1 MMKKVPVF
9 SHRLIFA
16 AAAACFSQW
25 LIAGVPGAVPGV
37 PGTIPGVAV
46 PGTIPGGVPGGVP
59 GGIPGMTTPGAIPG
73 GVPGGGGIVIP
84 PVSGQNGAGQVSLTP
99 PVQQRPGWTPAMGPM
114 RPDLALSLLIGNGFT
129 AKAYYNGVPDL
140 SERGAKKIRSRD
152 MIKGKLR
159 NLIIPKVEPLHD
171 LTMKEAMA
179 RLDTLFRESDPS
191 KVGFNL
197 AVNPF
202 IDPGGAAVA
211 PTNPNN
217 GGGAAGPGG
226 GMTIDPVTGLPIGG
240 DPTGGGA
247 SPQIDPVTGL
257 PVAAPVGGAPG
268 LPGAPGGLPGV
279 PGAPGGLP
287 GMGVG
292 LPGMGGGLPGMGG
305 GLPGAG
311 GGAPSSAMQGAFDPD
326 QVKVNGLNSPM
337 FNMTAKQILDVVAM
351 AFDHPIQYVVLDQG
365 IMFFQQDPKFAGT
378 VTQTFR
384 LNLNSRS
391 LAQLGIQTPQLGQG
405 GGGGQNGGQGNGAGQ
420 PGGGPGGA
428 YPGGQGAGGGY
439 PGGEDPGME
448 MQKYRARN
456 NFRPFNSMGG
466 YRFNSITPG
475 YGPSRVRGRQ

>member
-1 MMKKVPVF
+1 MMKKVPFF
-9 SHRLIFA
+9 SHRTIFA
-16 AAAACFSQW
+16 AAAACFSQL
-25 LIAGVPGAVPGV
+25 LIAGVPGTVSGGAVPGAIPSGV
-37 PGTIPGVAV
+37 PGLTV
-46 PGTIPGGVPGGVP
+46 PGGVPGGV
-59 GGIPGMTTPGAIPG
+59 PGMTTPGAIPG

-257 PVAAPVGGAPG
+257 PMAAPVGGAPG
-268 LPGAPGGLPGV
+268 LPGAPGGV
-279 PGAPGGLP
+279 PGAPVGLP
-287 GMGVG
+287 GMGGG

-428 YPGGQGAGGGY
+428 FPGGQGAGGGY

-448 MQKYRARN
+448 MQKYRVRN

-475 YGPSRVRGRQ
+475 YGPSRIRGRQ

>member
-1 MMKKVPVF
+1 MKKVPVF
-9 SHRLIFA
+9 SNRLTFA
-16 AAAACFSQW
+16 VAAACVSQW
-25 LIAGVPGAVPGV
+25 LSAGVPGVVPGVPGAVPGV
-37 PGTIPGVAV
+37 PGGVI
-46 PGTIPGGVPGGVP
+46 GL
-59 GGIPGMTTPGAIPG
+59 
-73 GVPGGGGIVIP
+73 
-84 PVSGQNGAGQVSLTP
+84 PVSGQNGTGQVSLTP

-140 SERGAKKIRSRD
+140 SGRGAKKIRSRD

-159 NLIIPKVEPLHD
+159 SLIVPKVEPLHD
-171 LTMKEAMA
+171 LTMKETMV
-179 RLDTLFRESDPS
+179 RLDTLFRQSDPS

-226 GMTIDPVTGLPIGG
+226 GMSIDPVTGLPIGG
-240 DPTGGGA
+240 GPAGGGA

-257 PVAAPVGGAPG
+257 PVSAPGGVAPG
-268 LPGAPGGLPGV
+268 LPGGV
-279 PGAPGGLP
+279 PGAPG
-287 GMGVG
+287 G

-305 GLPGAG
+305 GLPGMG

-351 AFDHPIQYVVLDQG
+351 SFDHPIQYVVLDQG

-420 PGGGPGGA
+420 QGGGPGGA

-448 MQKYRARN
+448 MQKYPARN

>member
-1 MMKKVPVF
+1 MKKVPVF
-9 SHRLIFA
+9 SHCLIFA
-16 AAAACFSQW
+16 AASACFSQW

-37 PGTIPGVAV
+37 PETVPGVGVPGAIPGGV
-46 PGTIPGGVPGGVP
+46 PGMAVPGGVPGGV
-59 GGIPGMTTPGAIPG
+59 PGMTTPGAIPG

-257 PVAAPVGGAPG
+257 PVSAPVGGAPG
-268 LPGAPGGLPGV
+268 LPGAPGGVPGV
-279 PGAPGGLP
+279 PGAP
-287 GMGVG
+287 
-292 LPGMGGGLPGMGG
+292 GGLPGMGG

-405 GGGGQNGGQGNGAGQ
+405 AGGGQNGGQGNGAGQ

-428 YPGGQGAGGGY
+428 FPGGQGAGGGY

>member
-1 MMKKVPVF
+1 MKKLPVF
-9 SHRLIFA
+9 SNRLFFAVA
-16 AAAACFSQW
+16 AAYVSQW
-25 LIAGVPGAVPGV
+25 LTAGVPGAVPGV
-37 PGTIPGVAV
+37 PGAV
-46 PGTIPGGVPGGVP
+46 PGMGV
-59 GGIPGMTTPGAIPG
+59 PG
-73 GVPGGGGIVIP
+73 GVPGGGGIGL
-84 PVSGQNGAGQVSLTP
+84 PVAGQNGTGQVSLTP

-114 RPDLALSLLIGNGFT
+114 RPDLALSLLMGNGFT

-140 SERGAKKIRSRD
+140 SGRGAKKIRSRD

-159 NLIIPKVEPLHD
+159 NLIIPRVEPLHD
-171 LTMKEAMA
+171 LTMKETMV
-179 RLDTLFRESDPS
+179 RLDTLFRESDPA

-217 GGGAAGPGG
+217 GGGAAGPAGG

-240 DPTGGGA
+240 GPAGGGA

-257 PVAAPVGGAPG
+257 PISAPVGGAPG
-268 LPGAPGGLPGV
+268 VPGGVPGAPAGLPGAPG
-279 PGAPGGLP
+279 
-287 GMGVG
+287 G

-351 AFDHPIQYVVLDQG
+351 SFDHPIQYVVLDQG

-405 GGGGQNGGQGNGAGQ
+405 GGGGQNGGQGNGTNQ
-420 PGGGPGGA
+420 P
-428 YPGGQGAGGGY
+428 GGGY
-439 PGGEDPGME
+439 PGGQGTGGGYPGGGGGGPDPSMME
-448 MQKYRARN
+448 PMQKSGN
-456 NFRPFNSMGG
+456 TFRPFNSMGG
-466 YRFNSITPG
+466 YRFNPITPG